1 MADLEVKVLG
11 GGREVGR
18 SAIAIGYSGK
28 YLLLDY
34 GINFSEDDIP
44 QFPQHI
50 RPSLIEGIVLSHAHL
65 DHIGAAPLIYSSYR
79 VPTITTRL
87 TKSLIGIMIE
97 DFLKI
102 SGYYIPYEY
111 NELNTLLDNTLELD
125 LNESLEVGD
134 FHIKLLNAGHIPGST
149 MVLVDVEG
157 YKILYTGDVNTI
169 ETKLV
174 KPVHVDGVEADILIT
189 EATYGNTQHPPRDYV
204 ERELINSIIDTVDS
218 GGNVLIPVFSL
229 GRAQEI
235 LCVLY
240 QYAPGLTVYYDGMV
254 RRISEVISSYP
265 EYINRYDLLIKA
277 LREFNMVRSSSE
289 RKKIIKEKGVVI
301 VASAGMLKGGPSQY
315 YAKQLSSNSRN
326 SIFLVSYQ
334 TRGSPGRKLLEFGV
348 IEDGGSLIKA
358 KVRWFDF
365 SSHADSEGLLK
376 IVGGLRGVKHVIVV
390 HSEESV
396 GREFVSRV
404 SSLDSS
410 LKVYYPTNG
419 DVIHINV

>member
-1 MADLEVKVLG
+1 MGDLEVKVLG

-18 SAIAIGYSGK
+18 SAIAVGYSSK

-125 LNESLEVGD
+125 LNEGLEIGG
-134 FHIKLLNAGHIPGST
+134 FQIKLLNAGHIPGSA
-149 MVLVDVEG
+149 MILVDING
-157 YKILYTGDVNTI
+157 YKILYTGDVNTV

-189 EATYGNTQHPPRDYV
+189 EATYGDTQHPPRDYV

-240 QYAPGLTVYYDGMV
+240 QYIPGLTVYYDGMV

-265 EYINRYDLLIKA
+265 EYINRYDLLVKA
-277 LREFNMVRSSSE
+277 LKEFNMVRSSSE

-326 SIFLVSYQ
+326 AIFLVSYQ
-334 TRGSPGRKLLEFGV
+334 ARGSPGRKLLEFGV
-348 IEDGGSLIKA
+348 LEDKSSLVKA
-358 KVRWFDF
+358 KIRWFDF
-365 SSHADSEGLLK
+365 SSHADSEGLLR
-376 IVGGLRGVKHVIVV
+376 IVRSLRSVKYVIVV
-390 HSEESV
+390 HSEEGV
-396 GREFVSRV
+396 GKEFVSRV
-404 SSLDSS
+404 SDLDSS
-410 LKVYYPTNG
+410 LKVYYPANG
-419 DVIHINV
+419 DTVYINI